1 MEQEITEDIEVRVE
15 SYYLDEHS
23 SPEQEHYVYAYHIKI
38 KNLGGFR
45 VQLISRHWVITD
57 GNGEVTEVRG
67 EGVVGEQPLLEP
79 NEEFE
84 YTSGSHLKTRVGTMS
99 GSYQMSTDEGRLFKV
114 TIPCFTLEV
123 PGVLN

>member
-1 MEQEITEDIEVRVE
+1 MEQEITEDIRVRVE
-15 SYYLDEHS
+15 SYYLEEHS
-23 SPEQEHYVYAYHIKI
+23 SPEQEHYVYAYRINI
-38 KNLGGFR
+38 KNTGELR
-45 VQLISRHWVITD
+45 VKLISRHWIITD

-79 NEEFE
+79 SEEYE

-99 GSYQMSTDEGRLFKV
+99 GSYQMTTDEGRMFEV